1 MKKNTPLSFTM
12 LINRFKGSC
21 GTFGE
26 EKKTLILFLFLN
38 NDHGVDV
45 SIDNNIFKIY

>member
-1 MKKNTPLSFTM
+1 MGLKEVVAPSE
-12 LINRFKGSC
+12 KG
-21 GTFGE
+21 
-26 EKKTLILFLFLN
+26 KKTIILFLFLN